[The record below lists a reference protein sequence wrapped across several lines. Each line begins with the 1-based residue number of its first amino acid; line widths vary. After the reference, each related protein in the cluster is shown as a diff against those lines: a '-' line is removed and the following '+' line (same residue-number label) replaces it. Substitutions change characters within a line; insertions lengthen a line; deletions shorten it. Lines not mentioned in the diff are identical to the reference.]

1 MCYEPLYHGYE
12 MIIANLVLIIIPLLL
27 IYHLI
32 SNVIYGITIVRL
44 TLNPEGSNYFPLC
57 KR

>member
-12 MIIANLVLIIIPLLL
+12 MIIANLVLIPLLL